1 MGGIKE
7 LCLVQNITN
16 IRICNDVRE
25 IINTLCKFKGV
36 DIIAAVCVDY
46 IHLNVAIPP
55 KMSIANFMG
64 YLEGKSTL
72 ILYDRH
78 PELQSKWD
86 KVFGARDYYVET
98 IGNFTDEAVQ
108 KYI

>member
-72 ILYDRH
+72 ILYDRY
-78 PELQSKWD
+78 PELQSRVWRLGQGD
-86 KVFGARDYYVET
+86 IYVET